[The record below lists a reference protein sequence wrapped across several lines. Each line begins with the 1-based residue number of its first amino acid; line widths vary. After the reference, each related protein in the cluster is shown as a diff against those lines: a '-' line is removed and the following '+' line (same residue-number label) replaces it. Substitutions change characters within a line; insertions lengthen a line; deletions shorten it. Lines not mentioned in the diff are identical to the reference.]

1 MKYIILTIVTFFLLN
16 IFSCALHP
24 QEVDLVKLKKK
35 EEERKKKTKKS
46 KHVLTNDNLDKI
58 DVPKKPYALIKVE
71 KKGKGSGQTGGIST
85 ASAGSEGEG
94 EGEGR
99 RTREYWQQEKKKLLD
114 QVNDLE
120 VEINRMQDEY
130 NQLMITHP
138 AEDILTKRIS
148 MKNRMDELFKLIPE
162 YKQRLENL
170 KKELEALEDRARKAG
185 VPPGWLRDVEAA
197 PPQKEMNKEDR

>member
-16 IFSCALHP
+16 MFSYVLHP

-58 DVPKKPYALIKVE
+58 EVPKKPYALIKVE
-71 KKGKGSGQTGGIST
+71 KKGKGSDQTGGIST
-85 ASAGSEGEG
+85 ASASSEGEG
-94 EGEGR
+94 EGK

-114 QVNDLE
+114 QINDLE
-120 VEINRMQDEY
+120 VEINKMQDEY

-185 VPPGWLRDVEAA
+185 VPPGWLRDVQTT
-197 PPQKEMNKEDR
+197 PPQKEINKEDR